1 MQNKILVISKYC
13 LIFLIYL
20 LTCFEVNAQVD
31 STQQLII
38 KGIDYASTLKYEKAI
53 KAFDELIQR
62 EPKNPR
68 GYFLKSAT
76 YFWIFSTDMH
86 NEAVGD
92 TLKDLSLQAIEI
104 AENWLDE
111 NEDDID
117 ALFYLGGSYGT
128 LGRYYGATKSF
139 LKAYWYGQKG
149 KNYLEEV
156 VEKDS
161 TYYDAY
167 LGLGIY
173 HYLADVLP
181 KFVKILS
188 FVLGVEGDKDLGIKE
203 LNIASE
209 KGRYTKSEALFF
221 LGAIY
226 TYREREYEK
235 AIKIFTK
242 LLDKYPDNCGALIHL
257 GRCYT
262 FMGKCELALQTYYKI
277 LNSNDESRRIPMISL
292 HYQMGDVY
300 YKMNNFYSAIGSFT
314 IAVESD
320 TSSRGNRRWTY
331 PWSLYKLGL
340 CYEIIGKRDKAVE
353 YYNLVSDEDNE
364 RAFNRTQKI
373 LEEPMNAIDIQLT
386 KNRNYVDCGNH
397 EIALESFL
405 KLGKDIKKNQNPNSL
420 KNLPEINY
428 NIGKI
433 KYDFK
438 KYEESKSYLELV
450 INDEHTEENLLY
462 WAHYM
467 LGNVYI
473 KINNIEK
480 AIEHYDHA
488 GDTEEIDLLVRLN
501 KTVQEIEVSNN

>member
-1 MQNKILVISKYC
+1 MNKKIFEYTKYFIIILIALIS
-13 LIFLIYL
+13 F
-20 LTCFEVNAQVD
+20 FEVHAQSD

-38 KGIDYASTLKYEKAI
+38 KGIDFASTLKYEEAI
-53 KAFDELIQR
+53 KVFDKLIQK
-62 EPKNPR
+62 EPENPR

-86 NEAVGD
+86 NETVGD
-92 TLKDLSLQAIEI
+92 TLKELSLQAIEV
-104 AENWLDE
+104 AEKRVDE
-111 NEDDID
+111 NKNDID

-128 LGRYYGATKSF
+128 LGRYYGANKSY

-156 VEKDS
+156 VEMDS

-188 FVLGVEGDKDLGIKE
+188 FVLGVEGDKEQGIAE
-203 LNIASE
+203 LNLAAE
-209 KGRYTKSEALFF
+209 KGIYTKSEALFF

-235 AIKIFTK
+235 AINIFNK
-242 LLDKYPDNCGALIHL
+242 LLTKYPDNCGALIHL
-257 GRCYT
+257 GRCYS
-262 FMGKCELALQTYYKI
+262 FMGKCDLALQTYYKI
-277 LNSNDESRRIPMISL
+277 LNSREESHRIPMTSL

-300 YKMNNFYSAIGSFT
+300 YKLNNFYSAIGSFT

-320 TSSRGNRRWTY
+320 TSSEGSKRWSY

-340 CYEIIGKRDKAVE
+340 CYEIVGKREKAVE
-353 YYNLVSDEDNE
+353 YYKKVKEEDSE
-364 RAFNRTQKI
+364 RAYKRAQKI
-373 LEEPMNAIDIQLT
+373 LEEPMSEIDIQLVQ
-386 KNRNYVDCGNH
+386 NRNYVDCGKH
-397 EIALESFL
+397 EMALESFQKLYDDL
-405 KLGKDIKKNQNPNSL
+405 KKEKNFQE
-420 KNLPEINY
+420 KLPEINY

-433 KYDFK
+433 NFDFGN
-438 KYEESKSYLELV
+438 YEKSMSHFLQV
-450 INDEHTEENLLY
+450 IEDENAEEDQLY

-467 LGNVYI
+467 LGNVYM

-480 AIEHYDHA
+480 ALEHYELA
-488 GDTEEIDLLVRLN
+488 SDTEDVDLTIRIN
-501 KTVQEIEVSNN
+501 KSVQEIEVKNN

>member
-1 MQNKILVISKYC
+1 MKLTQSIVFIIC
-13 LIFLIYL
+13 LIVSLEIR
-20 LTCFEVNAQVD
+20 AQTD

-38 KGIDYASTLKYEKAI
+38 KGIDFASTLQYEKAI
-53 KAFDELIQR
+53 KVFDQLIQS
-62 EPKNPR
+62 EPENPR

-86 NEAVGD
+86 NESVGD
-92 TLKDLSLQAIEI
+92 TLKELSLQAIDV
-104 AENWLDE
+104 AENRLDDNE
-111 NEDDID
+111 NDID

-128 LGRYYGATKSF
+128 LGRYYGATKSY

-188 FVLGVEGDKDLGIKE
+188 FVLGVEGDKDQGIRE
-203 LNIASE
+203 LNIAAE
-209 KGRYTKSEALFF
+209 KGIYTKTEALFF

-235 AIKIFTK
+235 AIKIFNK

-257 GRCYT
+257 GRCYS
-262 FMGKCELALQTYYKI
+262 FMGECDLALQTYYKI
-277 LNSNDESRRIPMISL
+277 LNSREESHRIPMTSL

-320 TSSRGNRRWTY
+320 TSKAGSKRWSY
-331 PWSLYKLGL
+331 PWSLYRLGL
-340 CYEIIGKRDKAVE
+340 CYEIIGKRDKAIE
-353 YYNLVSDEDNE
+353 YYKQVSEDDSE
-364 RAFNRTQKI
+364 RAFTRAKRK
-373 LEEPMNAIDIQLT
+373 LEEPMTEIDIQLI
-386 KNRNYVDCGNH
+386 KNRNYVNCGNH
-397 EIALESFL
+397 KMALESFL
-405 KLGKDIKKNQNPNSL
+405 KLREDILSSQNPNL
-420 KNLPEINY
+420 LGKLPEINY

-433 KYDFK
+433 NYDFG
-438 KYEESKSYLELV
+438 KYENSMSHFLQV
-450 INDEHTEENLLY
+450 IEDDNTDEDQLY

-467 LGNVYI
+467 LGNVYM
-473 KINNIEK
+473 KTNNIEK
-480 AIEHYDHA
+480 AIEHYEIA
-488 GDTEEIDLLVRLN
+488 SDTEDVDLTIRIN
-501 KTVQEIEVSNN
+501 KSVQEIEVIDN